1 MLRLAGEPSE
11 FDRLLAEVGLTV
23 CCRSSSPV
31 GARENI
37 AALTGTPPAGAVC
50 RPNVCSSPPR
60 SLGVEV
66 ALVFGP
72 VNDAR
77 SASGNGRVNGCFVP
91 SILVEPKRNRPAV
104 VDYHR
109 PVENEVA
116 ILRNVMVPMRDGVH
130 LATDLYHPSRD
141 GELLPGPFPVIVDRT
156 PYEKIPRAARAND
169 PEYFAERGYV
179 FVFQDTRGHGHSE
192 GEYKLYVREGDDGCD
207 AIEWVARQPWCNS
220 KIGMSGYSHDAATQ
234 NAVAAAGS
242 PHLTS
247 IFPAFCSSSYH
258 NDVAGHG
265 GAQRLSHNFVYTVLH
280 ALLDHVVSDSPDLQ
294 ASMSEIEEH
303 MFEWFKVPQEK
314 HLRLFRD
321 VPRAATWYREWLD
334 HPDLD
339 DYWKQNGY
347 FYERFYDD
355 YPDVPAFFMGG
366 FYDFCLL
373 GTTTNYNGLA
383 AALSSKPHLML
394 GPWCHGPMNARRRSA
409 GTVDFGASS
418 YVDWNPVRLAFFDE
432 SLRGVDTGL
441 FGRDRSVNVFVM
453 GGGSGTKDSDGLI
466 DHGGY
471 WISGPSWPL
480 PGTTFTE
487 YHLRPA
493 GALTTEP
500 EGTTGSVS
508 FAYDPDDPVLQIGGD
523 YTYPFGLGPLD
534 QIGQPRVLGSTDT
547 MPLSARPD
555 VLVFETEPLIEDV
568 EVVGPIRVELYVSS
582 DAPDTDFTAKL
593 IDQYPPSV
601 YYPGGYAML
610 LTDSIRRLRYR
621 DSLEWTTPY
630 TPGDVVA
637 VEIDVRVTANV
648 FKVGHRIRLDVS
660 SSCFPSFDPNPNT
673 GEPIGRHT
681 HTRVANNTVHFSGS
695 HRSRLILPIRNQEP
709 PNKARGA
716 TDL

>member
-1 MLRLAGEPSE
+1 VA
-11 FDRLLAEVGLTV
+11 
-23 CCRSSSPV
+23 
-31 GARENI
+31 
-37 AALTGTPPAGAVC
+37 
-50 RPNVCSSPPR
+50 
-60 SLGVEV
+60 LGVAVTASCYQEPLDVGTLGAMYAQPAEEV
-66 ALVFGP
+66 RILAL
-72 VNDAR
+72 
-77 SASGNGRVNGCFVP
+77 
-91 SILVEPKRNRPAV
+91 
-104 VDYHR
+104 
-109 PVENEVA
+109 
-116 ILRNVMVPMRDGVH
+116 RDGQT
-130 LATDLYHPSRD
+130 L
-141 GELLPGPFPVIVDRT
+141 GELL
-156 PYEKIPRAARAND
+156 
-169 PEYFAERGYV
+169 
-179 FVFQDTRGHGHSE
+179 E
-192 GEYKLYVREGDDGCD
+192 G
-207 AIEWVARQPWCNS
+207 
-220 KIGMSGYSHDAATQ
+220 
-234 NAVAAAGS
+234 AV
-242 PHLTS
+242 T
-247 IFPAFCSSSYH
+247 Y
-258 NDVAGHG
+258 NE
-265 GAQRLSHNFVYTVLH
+265 
-280 ALLDHVVSDSPDLQ
+280 Q
-294 ASMSEIEEH
+294 ASMLLALREH
-303 MFEWFKVPQEK
+303 ANPRRMREGTEVT
-314 HLRLFRD
+314 LRFR
-321 VPRAATWYREWLD
+321 
-334 HPDLD
+334 
-339 DYWKQNGY
+339 QGN
-347 FYERFYDD
+347 
-355 YPDVPAFFMGG
+355 
-366 FYDFCLL
+366 
-373 GTTTNYNGLA
+373 
-383 AALSSKPHLML
+383 
-394 GPWCHGPMNARRRSA
+394 
-409 GTVDFGASS
+409 
-418 YVDWNPVRLAFFDE
+418 E

-534 QIGQPRVLGSTDT
+534 QVGQPRVLGSTDT